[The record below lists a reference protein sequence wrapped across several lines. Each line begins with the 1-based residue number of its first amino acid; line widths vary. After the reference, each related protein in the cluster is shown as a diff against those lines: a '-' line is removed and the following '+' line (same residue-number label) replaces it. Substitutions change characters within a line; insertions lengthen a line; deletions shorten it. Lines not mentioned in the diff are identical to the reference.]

1 MRYSDT
7 FKEAALRRL
16 ADLACPGLKPLAKEL
31 QVMPQTLRKWRDEC
45 TNFVNPNGEIMIK
58 TPGRKRPQDWSAEEK
73 YQAVFQCE
81 ALNQEE
87 RSEFCRRN
95 GVFPDQL
102 EFWKEQCLAAMRKGP
117 KVDLE
122 KKKMHQELKTLNQE
136 IARKDKALAETAAL
150 LILKKKA
157 ALIFGETQ
165 D

>member
-1 MRYSDT
+1 
-7 FKEAALRRL
+7 
-16 ADLACPGLKPLAKEL
+16 
-31 QVMPQTLRKWRDEC
+31 
-45 TNFVNPNGEIMIK
+45 MIK